1 MMKLTFLGTGTSQG
15 VPVIAC
21 DCEVCRSV
29 DFRDQRLRFFAAK
42 HIFRNNPGKLPKKVF
57 LHFHKKVSERLNS
70 LQKQKFLT
78 LPGAMEEADT
88 ISLEIEEKGDDS
100 DLSMQLKQYNIYINF
115 LNDYYKQ
122 LNPRPLKFDSSLSK
136 KLFG

>member
-1 MMKLTFLGTGTSQG
+1 MQNFHNETWERKWNYAEQ
-15 VPVIAC
+15 
-21 DCEVCRSV
+21 
-29 DFRDQRLRFFAAK
+29 FRDQRLRFFAAK